1 MKSLIEFIK
10 TTIIGGL
17 LVLLPIGLL
26 VLIVAKAI
34 SGAMAVIGP
43 IAAQLP
49 TGTRFSNVIA
59 LALIIAGC
67 FGAGLILRTVLGQ
80 RIKTLLERRVLERLP
95 GYSLLR
101 SLTRRVA
108 GEEEGQK
115 FAVAFA
121 VIEDALVPAFIVEE
135 HADGRYTVFVPSV
148 PTPAVGALYIL
159 PRERVYLVDAPFTK
173 AVACISRWGE
183 GSGELLAAMRPA
195 KSVEGKSVEGQV

>member
-26 VLIVAKAI
+26 VLMVAKAI
-34 SGAMAVIGP
+34 SGAMAVVSP

-49 TGTRFSNVIA
+49 TGTRFANLIG
-59 LALIIAGC
+59 LALIIAAC
-67 FGAGLILRTVLGQ
+67 FAAGLILRTVLGQ

-148 PTPAVGALYIL
+148 PTPGVGALYIL
-159 PRERVYLVDAPFTK
+159 PRGRVNLVDVPFTK

-183 GSGELLAAMRPA
+183 GSRELLAAMRPA
-195 KSVEGKSVEGQV
+195 KAE

>member
-1 MKSLIEFIK
+1 MKRLIEFFK

-26 VLIVAKAI
+26 AFMVAKAI
-34 SGAMAVIGP
+34 DSAMAVISP

-49 TGTRFSNVIA
+49 TGTRFANVIA

-67 FGAGLILRTVLGQ
+67 FAAGLILRTVLGQ
-80 RIKTLLERRVLERLP
+80 RLKTIFEKNVLERLP

-108 GEEEGQK
+108 GEDEGQT
-115 FAVAFA
+115 FAVALA
-121 VIEDALVPAFIVEE
+121 VIEDGLVPAFIVEE
-135 HADGRYTVFVPSV
+135 HVDGRYTVFVPSV

-159 PRERVYLVDAPFTK
+159 PRERVHLVDVPFTK

-183 GSGELLAAMRPA
+183 GSRELLAAMRPRA
-195 KSVEGKSVEGQV
+195 SG